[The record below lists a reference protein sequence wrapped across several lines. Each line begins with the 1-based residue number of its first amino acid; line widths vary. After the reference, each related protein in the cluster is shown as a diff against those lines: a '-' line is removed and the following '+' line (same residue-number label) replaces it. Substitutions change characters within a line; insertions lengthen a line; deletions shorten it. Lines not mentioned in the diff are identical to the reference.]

1 MHPSAEAIGLAPALA
16 VGLRSRPRQYRLAA
30 APRRRRLGVA
40 LVFAAFVTRAEPLA
54 NHTFLWA
61 HLLQNVVLAE
71 WAPALLVLAVP
82 PRLAER
88 AAGFPLF
95 RPFVAL
101 PLWLADV
108 LHLAPAWIYDTALR
122 HPHSLLH
129 VEHLTYLA
137 AGICVWWPVVHGRSS
152 AGAKAA
158 YLFAAFVLASPLG
171 LLLALIPRAIY
182 PFYVHAPRTWGPG
195 PLADQQIAGVT
206 MAAEEAI
213 VFFGAFTASCCA
225 SSPTSRR
232 AGAQPERVG
241 ACSRRSAGWPS
252 RSSRLRSASA
262 LTSAPRSS
270 AIAASQSH
278 VSMMITAASDPQ
290 VLLYEPKSRCRR
302 RSRPRPRARR
312 RPRGRHRV
320 SEVPLRVLDVRP
332 EVEKRREGGEQTDD
346 EDRPLAR
353 STRSTR
359 RRPRPGRRAPRRA
372 ARATGR
378 RSSRTATRR
387 NAKPITATSSTAT
400 RRLRT
405 KERLSFRP

>member
-16 VGLRSRPRQYRLAA
+16 VGLVAGTRGAGGSRARLAA
-30 APRRRRLGVA
+30 GALGVV
-40 LVFAAFVTRAEPLA
+40 LVFAAFFTQLEPLA

-101 PLWLADV
+101 PLWLAAYYTW
-108 LHLAPAWIYDTALR
+108 HLPWIYDAALR

-137 AGICVWWPVVHGRSS
+137 AGVCVWWPVVHGRAS

-206 MAAEEAI
+206 MAAEEAV
-213 VFFGAFTASCCA
+213 VFFGAFAA
-225 SSPTSRR
+225 YLLRFLADEQAGGVFSPSAPGPAARVR
-232 AGAQPERVG
+232 PAGLPAAPG
-241 ACSRRSAGWPS
+241 SAPS
-252 RSSRLRSASA
+252 R
-262 LTSAPRSS
+262 
-270 AIAASQSH
+270 H
-278 VSMMITAASDPQ
+278 
-290 VLLYEPKSRCRR
+290 
-302 RSRPRPRARR
+302 
-312 RPRGRHRV
+312 
-320 SEVPLRVLDVRP
+320 
-332 EVEKRREGGEQTDD
+332 
-346 EDRPLAR
+346 
-353 STRSTR
+353 
-359 RRPRPGRRAPRRA
+359 
-372 ARATGR
+372 
-378 RSSRTATRR
+378 
-387 NAKPITATSSTAT
+387 
-400 RRLRT
+400 
-405 KERLSFRP
+405 